1 MAVESADDVWID
13 APPETV
19 FAFMDEPANQAAVT
33 PSLAVAERI
42 ERLDNGGNRARY
54 VYRMLGVSFDG
65 AVVATSYE
73 PHERIEYELRGDL
86 RGTIALRF
94 EPVDGGT
101 RLTYAGTYD
110 VPSPL
115 PEWLLAPLVRWYNDR
130 EVRGLLA
137 NTKDRLE

>member
-1 MAVESADDVWID
+1 MAVESSDTVRID
-13 APPETV
+13 APPGEV

-54 VYRMLGVSFDG
+54 VYRMFGITFEG
-65 AVVATSYE
+65 EVVATSYE
-73 PHERIEYELRGDL
+73 PDERIEYELRGDL
-86 RGTIALRF
+86 TGTIDLRF

-110 VPSPL
+110 VPGPL
-115 PEWLLAPLVRWYNDR
+115 PEWLVAPLVRWYNDR
-130 EVRGLLA
+130 EVRRLLA
-137 NTKDRLE
+137 NTKARLE